1 MSALRRNPVTEKGI
15 SRRKGVNSGFTL
27 VELLVVIAIIALLMS
42 ILMPA
47 LSAAREQARSI
58 ACRANVRQLLYA
70 WMMYRDENDD
80 KLVNGHTANN
90 CWVAAG
96 NGLPGGDE
104 QACKNGL
111 LWPYIKNVD
120 TYHCPSDKR
129 KKIPAHKYGWRTYSI
144 TGGMNGVAAAGAW
157 EIIPYTRY
165 SEIKRPGDKY
175 VFLAECDK
183 RGYNNGSWVIGPNPS
198 PKAQY
203 GLKWVDPLAVW
214 HRDNGNTLGFADGHT
229 EMRNFRGRGFIDWN
243 LLALYEPAKFN
254 FFRTPNKNDPE
265 EMADFEYMLDHY
277 GYKSLQ

>member
-1 MSALRRNPVTEKGI
+1 MSALRRNTVTGKGI
-15 SRRKGVNSGFTL
+15 TRRKGVNSGFTL

-47 LSAAREQARSI
+47 LSAVREQARSI
-58 ACRANVRQLLYA
+58 ACRSNVRQLLYA

-96 NGLPGGDE
+96 NGQPGGDE

-144 TGGMNGVAAAGAW
+144 TGGMNGVNPAGAW

-175 VFLAECDK
+175 VFLAESDK
-183 RGYNNGSWVIGPNPS
+183 RGYNNGSWVLYPRS
-198 PKAQY
+198 RQ
-203 GLKWVDPLAVW
+203 WVDPLGVW